1 MPEPTQVILRHPKGA
16 TVQILLYGATIVSW
30 RSPSATD
37 PEPRERIFVSETAV
51 RDGSK
56 PVRGGIP
63 VVFPC
68 FGPPTHPEH
77 ANLPQHGFARSSN
90 WSWDQV
96 VREEGD
102 RHSATLSM
110 PTFGANPRN
119 NGKYNRRFQLSF
131 VVTLG
136 EFDLSTALH
145 VKNTSPSIDYPP
157 DYLEFQALF
166 HNYIL
171 APSKDV
177 FITPL
182 QNLTY
187 FDKTESTAEGRVKAK
202 IETRAAVDVRKF
214 TDSVYEN
221 ASQSYEI
228 TWPGGGIGIKTTNMK
243 DVVVWNPQA
252 EAGRKIGD
260 MEENGWEKFVCCEPG
275 HVRGFE
281 KVAPGMTWVGKQEL
295 SVIHNARRHL

>member
-1 MPEPTQVILRHPKGA
+1 MSDIVLRHPQGS

-30 RSPSATD
+30 HAASQRD
-37 PEPRERIFVSETAV
+37 PLPQERLFVSSTAI

-77 ANLPQHGFARSSN
+77 AKLPQHGFARSSV
-90 WSWDQV
+90 WSWDNLIKD
-96 VREEGD
+96 EEGCL
-102 RHSATLSM
+102 SVTLTLE
-110 PTFGANPRN
+110 PTPPIVALY
-119 NGKYNRRFQLSF
+119 KRRFHLSF

-136 EFDLSTALH
+136 EFELSTELH
-145 VKNTSPSIDYPP
+145 VKNTSASTDYPP

-171 APSKDV
+171 APANDV
-177 FITPL
+177 LITPL
-182 QNLTY
+182 QNNAY
-187 FDKTESTAEGRVKAK
+187 FDKTESTEEGRATAK
-202 IETRAAVDVRKF
+202 TETRAGVDVRKF

-221 ASQSYEI
+221 APQNYEVI
-228 TWPGGGIGIKTTNMK
+228 WPGGGVAITTANMK
-243 DVVVWNPQA
+243 DLVVWNPQA
-252 EAGRKIGD
+252 EAGSKMAD
-260 MEENGWEKFVCCEPG
+260 MEVGGWEKFVCCEPG

-281 KVAPGMTWVGKQEL
+281 RVAPGMTWVGKQHL
-295 SVIHNARRHL
+295 CVIHNARRHQ